1 MNFSTVSATF
11 PFSCGTESL
20 LNNIRMGESR
30 ILDFT
35 DARFAG
41 TSMEAPHCDSLADA
55 FAAFANSRG
64 GVFVL
69 GVDKDSRDVTGIPI
83 ERLDDVTEMVS
94 GACTDS
100 VDPPIVDIV
109 VERLWLR
116 ASTGD
121 QLPVVRVEIPQS
133 LFVHRSPGGYLYR
146 TKNGWRAMSLEYLS
160 RLTEQRS
167 QARVIRFDGQPI
179 FDATVDDLAPDLWQR
194 FCTPRSDKDRDVF
207 LRKLRM
213 ASADESGTFRP
224 TITGVLMASSDPRQW
239 IPNAYVQA
247 VAYRGTAIGTPD
259 SNYLNPLDAA
269 DIAGPLD
276 AQIAETC
283 RFVAKNMNT
292 AAFKDQGRS
301 NRPQYD
307 MTAVFEAVV
316 NAVAHRDY
324 SIHGSKIRLRLFENR
339 LELYSPGSI
348 PNSMGV
354 ESLPHLQYAR
364 NEFVTS
370 LLSKCLVPGDAP
382 HLTTDRR
389 TMMDRRG
396 EGVPLILHN
405 SRRLAGREPDY
416 RLIGDAELLLTIHA
430 AGA

>member
-1 MNFSTVSATF
+1 
-11 PFSCGTESL
+11 
-20 LNNIRMGESR
+20 
-30 ILDFT
+30 
-35 DARFAG
+35 
-41 TSMEAPHCDSLADA
+41 MEAPQCNWLADE
-55 FAAFANSRG
+55 FSAFANSLG

-69 GVDKDSRDVTGIPI
+69 GVDRNSRDVTGIPI
-83 ERLDDVTEMVS
+83 ECLDTVAGLVCA
-94 GACTDS
+94 ACTES

-109 VERLWLR
+109 VERLRLR

-121 QLPVVRVEIPQS
+121 ELPVIRVEVPQS

-146 TKNGWRAMSLEYLS
+146 TENSIRVMSLEYLS

-167 QARVIRFDGQPI
+167 QARVIRFDGQPMSS
-179 FDATVDDLAPDLWQR
+179 ASADDLAPDLWQR
-194 FCTPRSDKDRDVF
+194 FRTPRSENDRDVF

-213 ASADESGTFRP
+213 ASADENGTLRP
-224 TITGVLMASSDPRQW
+224 TVTGVLMASSDPRRW
-239 IPNAYVQA
+239 IPNAFVQA

-259 SNYLNPLDAA
+259 LNYLNPLDAA
-269 DIAGPLD
+269 DITGPLD
-276 AQIAETC
+276 VQVAETC
-283 RFVAKNMNT
+283 RFIAKNMNT
-292 AAFKDQGRS
+292 AALEDQGRRG
-301 NRPQYD
+301 RPQYD

-324 SIHGSKIRLRLFENR
+324 AIHGSKIRLRLFENR

-354 ESLPHLQYAR
+354 ESLPHMQSAR

-370 LLSKCLVPGDAP
+370 LLSKCSVPGDISG
-382 HLTTDRR
+382 LTTDRR
-389 TMMDRRG
+389 TMMDKRG
-396 EGVPLILHN
+396 EGVPLILDN
-405 SRRLAGREPDY
+405 SRRLSGRDPEY